1 MVGIGMPMV
10 VIAIIC
16 LLFFAIIDKDWEL
29 AVFPLSIIIPLVL
42 LVLYL
47 MTQ

>member
-1 MVGIGMPMV
+1 MVGIGMP
-10 VIAIIC
+10 IAIIAILC
-16 LLFFAIIDKDWEL
+16 LLFFAIKDRDWEL